1 MNNGSYKKIFT
12 IIILLALVIITV
24 GFYRYHQRSIT
35 TEFVKTPLPPP
46 PHQDLQTPDKPTPE
60 PAANEAPKEQSNYYL
75 NYLAVKLLLSVEQGE
90 DFSEIITDFNKLK
103 PDAFIIEKIK
113 ELSVAKSISLLGLL
127 DELIQLDFTPQTVTF
142 NSENRVMAFLLN
154 NKLLDKLFT
163 VKKREPKA
171 QQQLALARKYLS
183 NHQLDLA
190 ILSVSELAEHHQEIA
205 DWLRKAKNTEKIH
218 KTAQEIATF
227 LTQS

>member
-24 GFYRYHQRSIT
+24 GLYSYHQRSIT
-35 TEFVKTPLPPP
+35 TEFAKTLP

-60 PAANEAPKEQSNYYL
+60 PAATEAHKKQPNYYL

-113 ELSVAKSISLLGLL
+113 ELSVAKSISLLQLL

-142 NSENRVMAFLLN
+142 NSKNQVMTFILN
-154 NKLLDKLFT
+154 NKLLDKLFI
-163 VKKREPKA
+163 VKKRDPKS

-183 NHQLDLA
+183 NRQLDLA
-190 ILSVSELAEHHQEIA
+190 ILSMSELAERQEIA
-205 DWLRKAKNTEKIH
+205 DWLRKAKNTEKIQ
-218 KTAQEIATF
+218 KTAQDIAKF